1 MVQLEADVEGIV
13 AVERASIAS
22 LADDP
27 RSTDSWDAAS
37 EYQRRLAID
46 LNEIMSEHGVV
57 LHDRLVPGTRE
68 RIDHLVVG
76 QTGVWVIS
84 SITGPEVVERRD
96 GRIGAERGPQL
107 YVAGEN
113 RTSLVVDMDW
123 LVGSIRRALEPIGF
137 GGVPITAVICFSDPD
152 CWMAADESFQIGKV
166 WVAAPNIATEL
177 VRGPASFTDE
187 AIESVVRHLDRELSI
202 V

>member
-27 RSTDSWDAAS
+27 RSTDSWEAAS

-84 SITGPEVVERRD
+84 SITGREVVERRD

-152 CWMAADESFQIGKV
+152 CWMATDESFQIGKV